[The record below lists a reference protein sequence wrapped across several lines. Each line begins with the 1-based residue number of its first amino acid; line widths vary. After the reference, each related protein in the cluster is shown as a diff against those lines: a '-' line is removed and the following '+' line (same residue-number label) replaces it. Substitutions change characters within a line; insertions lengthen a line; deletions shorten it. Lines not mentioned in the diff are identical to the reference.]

1 MINFYHSEHKE
12 FLALSPKSFYAMTEV
27 LFKKYRTMTDTY
39 YNNAKELSKI
49 LYNKRIDFKNDDKE
63 FVTFSKIICTRDDK
77 MDLIKI
83 ISKDL
88 GLDSQKLLLSLEVH
102 HRTMKEIENVIK
114 TLRP

>member
-1 MINFYHSEHKE
+1 MINFYHSERKE
-12 FLALSPKSFYAMTEV
+12 FLALNPKSFYAMTEV
-27 LFKKYRTMTDTY
+27 LFKKCRTMTDTY

-49 LYNKRIDFKNDDKE
+49 LYNRRIDFKNEDKE
-63 FVTFSKIICTRDDK
+63 FVTFSKIICTREDK

-114 TLRP
+114 TLKP